1 MRVFSFLFC
10 LFLISPGHAEETPNP
25 SPQPISQEN
34 PMPVPAPQTGVVEE
48 SMRAGRVYLEDTR
61 EVLSKRVVRL
71 SESVDAL
78 FGNTRADD
86 ARNTS
91 TLRVSQTLYVRDGDL
106 GAEDLSTSLNLYLP
120 NFQKWEKSLR
130 DKYFSRNNTDEGGE
144 GESGQEPAQRYWD
157 LNTEA
162 GLVVTIPVNY
172 FAKLRLRRNF
182 LMGIF
187 ENSFYQEFRWSKKD
201 EWEETSSLTTDYAFD
216 RELLFRFINEANW
229 AMTNERFG
237 THHGPSLIQTF
248 TADSAL
254 SYDFRFNTKMEGYSL
269 YGDSLVLSST
279 YTQRTS
285 IDWIYLKTTPE
296 IAWAR
301 KDDFA
306 PVMTLYLK
314 VDLIFGNEGKD

>member
-1 MRVFSFLFC
+1 MRLFSVLFC
-10 LFLISPGHAEETPNP
+10 LFLAIPVYAEEPQNP
-25 SPQPISQEN
+25 LPEPVSEEAPAESPKP
-34 PMPVPAPQTGVVEE
+34 GVVQE
-48 SMRAGRVYLEDTR
+48 SLNTGREYLEDTR
-61 EVLSKRVVRL
+61 AGLTSRVIRL

-91 TLRVSQTLYVRDGDL
+91 TLRVSETYYVRDGDL
-106 GAEDLSTSLNLYLP
+106 GSEDISTSLNLYLP
-120 NFQKWEKSLR
+120 NFQKWEKSIR
-130 DKYFSRNNTDEGGE
+130 EKYFTRDRSREE
-144 GESGQEPAQRYWD
+144 GEQDPNQEQAQRYWD

-172 FAKLRLRRNF
+172 FVKLRLRRNF

-201 EWEETSSLTTDYAFD
+201 EWEETTSLTTDYAFNRD
-216 RELLFRFINEANW
+216 LLFRFINEANW

-237 THHGPSLIQTF
+237 TRHGPSLIQTF

-296 IAWAR
+296 ISWGR

-314 VDLIFGNEGKD
+314 VDLIFGDDGKN

>member
-1 MRVFSFLFC
+1 MRLFSVLFC
-10 LFLISPGHAEETPNP
+10 LFLAIPVHAEDPQNP
-25 SPQPISQEN
+25 
-34 PMPVPAPQTGVVEE
+34 PAEPLSGEVLSTG
-48 SMRAGRVYLEDTR
+48 RGYLEDTR
-61 EVLSKRVVRL
+61 ASLSNRVIRL

-91 TLRVSQTLYVRDGDL
+91 TLRVSQTYYVRDGDL
-106 GAEDLSTSLNLYLP
+106 GAEDVSTSLNLYLP
-120 NFQKWEKSLR
+120 NFQKWEKSIR
-130 DKYFSRNNTDEGGE
+130 DKYFSRSDSGAEGALNTE
-144 GESGQEPAQRYWD
+144 QQAQRYWD

-172 FAKLRLRRNF
+172 FVKLRLRRNF

-201 EWEETSSLTTDYAFD
+201 EWEETTSLTTDYAFNRD
-216 RELLFRFINEANW
+216 LLFRFINEANW

-279 YTQRTS
+279 YTQRTG

-296 IAWAR
+296 ISWGR

-314 VDLIFGNEGKD
+314 VDLIFGDEGKD

>member
-1 MRVFSFLFC
+1 MSNRV
-10 LFLISPGHAEETPNP
+10 I
-25 SPQPISQEN
+25 
-34 PMPVPAPQTGVVEE
+34 
-48 SMRAGRVYLEDTR
+48 
-61 EVLSKRVVRL
+61 RL

-91 TLRVSQTLYVRDGDL
+91 TLRVSQTYYVRDGEL
-106 GAEDLSTSLNLYLP
+106 GSEDMSTSLNLYLP
-120 NFQKWEKSLR
+120 NFQKWEKSIR
-130 DKYFSRNNTDEGGE
+130 DKYFSRKDTGE
-144 GESGQEPAQRYWD
+144 ESGLDTEEQAQRYWD

-172 FAKLRLRRNF
+172 FVKLRLRRNF
-182 LMGIF
+182 LLGIF
-187 ENSFYQEFRWSKKD
+187 ENSFYEEFRWSKKD
-201 EWEETSSLTTDYAFD
+201 EWEETTSLTTDYAFNRD
-216 RELLFRFINEANW
+216 LLFRFINEANW

-314 VDLIFGNEGKD
+314 VDLIFGDEGKD